1 MEDLKSA
8 EQLVKKKQQLENQQ
22 RTSEL
27 QQLVASQ
34 HSTTTSSYRVPS
46 TSGKLFYLTLG
57 IFNNETLYFYQNHV
71 FILNVFQLTWYFSND
86 NIREL
91 A

>member
-27 QQLVASQ
+27 QQQVNQLHLASQ
-34 HSTTTSSYRVPS
+34 HSTTTSSLRTPS
-46 TSGKLFYLTLG
+46 TTGMYIIVQVNIKLCVL
-57 IFNNETLYFYQNHV
+57 
-71 FILNVFQLTWYFSND
+71 
-86 NIREL
+86 
-91 A
+91 